1 MSLFW
6 KRITSATAVQA
17 DSAIHLYHL
26 LKPDD
31 ADRRKSRYW
40 LTVIDGAIKEG
51 SVSAVSVCVCVCQGR
66 PEPQYACERE
76 INKIAKDAIPSAP
89 HHSTPFYTHIHTTI
103 KNPDNNTGAASS
115 LIMLDNDDSLR
126 DETTPSAEIR
136 LSCLTC
142 TLP

>member
-51 SVSAVSVCVCVCQGR
+51 SVSAVSVCVCVSGEARAAVCM
-66 PEPQYACERE
+66 RE
-76 INKIAKDAIPSAP
+76 GDKQN
-89 HHSTPFYTHIHTTI
+89 
-103 KNPDNNTGAASS
+103 
-115 LIMLDNDDSLR
+115 R
-126 DETTPSAEIR
+126 
-136 LSCLTC
+136 
-142 TLP
+142 